1 MREYAKVA
9 PQFWIG
15 PTGKR
20 IRQLGAD
27 AQVIALYL
35 LTSPHA
41 NMIGLYHLPVP
52 YISADTGIPID
63 GASKALQ
70 RLTDAGFCGY
80 DADAEV
86 VWVYEMSRD
95 QVGENLK
102 ANDKQCAGVANA
114 YAHVPTNKFLAS
126 FYERYKTAYHLSE
139 KRMGSPSEAPSP
151 DPCDAPSQPLGSIE
165 QEQEQEKESAPNG
178 AAQTDDHPR
187 VRPEEY
193 ANTWNEFRGPLPKI
207 REFTE
212 SRRKKVKT
220 RMAQGVTLEKF
231 AAAVR
236 RCASTPFLVGNNDR
250 GWQADFDWLI
260 ENDTNLTRV
269 MEGKYDSGNGGNGG
283 GAYRSTK
290 EDRIIAATRGAIAA
304 VANRAVGE
312 AGDAETGG
320 SGPEDLGDFRFDS
333 EPVQPEGYLLGA

>member
-52 YISADTGIPID
+52 YISADTGIPIEE
-63 GASKALQ
+63 ASKALHS
-70 RLTDAGFCGY
+70 LTEAGFCGY
-80 DADAEV
+80 DAYAEV
-86 VWVYEMSRD
+86 VWVYEMARD

-114 YAHVPTNKFLAS
+114 YAQVPTNMYLAA
-126 FYERYKTAYHLSE
+126 FYERYRTAYHLSE
-139 KRMGSPSEAPSP
+139 KRLGSSSEAPSP
-151 DPCDAPSQPLGSIE
+151 DPCEAPSQPLESQEQE
-165 QEQEQEKESAPNG
+165 QEQEQEKDSAPNG
-178 AAQTDDHPR
+178 AAQSDDCPR
-187 VRPEEY
+187 VRAEAY
-193 ANTWNEFRGPLPKI
+193 ANTWNEHRGPLPRV

-212 SRRKKVKT
+212 SRRRKIKT
-220 RMAQGVTLEKF
+220 RIAQGVSLEAF
-231 AAAVR
+231 AAVVK
-236 RCASTPFLVGNNDR
+236 RCAATPFLIGNNDR

-260 ENDTNLTRV
+260 ENDTNIARV
-269 MEGKYDSGNGGNGG
+269 MEGKYDNGGHSSGTTK
-283 GAYRSTK
+283 GART
-290 EDRIIAATRGAIAA
+290 IAAARSAMAA
-304 VANRAVGE
+304 VAHRAASD
-312 AGDAETGG
+312 AGSIPASGAG
-320 SGPEDLGDFRFDS
+320 SGDLGAVRGEV
-333 EPVQPEGYLLGA
+333 EPVRPEGYLLRA